1 MQAKY
6 RLRKNSHFEYVYRRG
21 TSVACRNIILVHCK
35 SRESLPKF
43 GFSVSKKIGKSVVR
57 SRCKRLMRENVRLLV
72 SEFPPRR
79 NYVFIAR
86 AGIKDSNFYE
96 IRRDILYLLRK
107 ANLPAGKPS
116 APADNQSSAENG
128 INREGPS

>member
-21 TSVACRNIILVHCK
+21 ISVACRNIILVHCK
-35 SRESLPKF
+35 SKDPLPKF

-57 SRCKRLMRENVRLLV
+57 SRCKRLMRENVRLLI
-72 SEFPPRR
+72 SEFPSRR

-86 AGIKDSNFYE
+86 VGIKDSNFYE

-107 ANLPAGKPS
+107 ANLPTGKS
-116 APADNQSSAENG
+116 SSRADNQTSAENG
-128 INREGPS
+128 INRENRT

>member
-35 SRESLPKF
+35 SRESLP
-43 GFSVSKKIGKSVVR
+43 
-57 SRCKRLMRENVRLLV
+57 
-72 SEFPPRR
+72 

-116 APADNQSSAENG
+116 APADNKSSAENG
-128 INREGPS
+128 INREGPT